1 MLRGAWKRIGFLRDL
16 LEADVSYGLEPL
28 GSYWSRPWSRI
39 SDGRDGVT
47 FIYFGEHRPI
57 IWSTRL
63 PNDDDNDDADIIDTW
78 NMTVTPVEKVAR
90 QIRTQPATATSSRG
104 ASPDAAFEAATLEAQ
119 ALAHPC
125 SFPAACSLA
134 T

>member
-78 NMTVTPVEKVAR
+78 NMTVTPAEKVAAPNPHPTR
-90 QIRTQPATATSSRG
+90 HGDLITGRK
-104 ASPDAAFEAATLEAQ
+104 PDAAFEAATVEAQ
-119 ALAHPC
+119 ALADPC